1 MAERKKKDDKPAEAP
16 PLPALAAPLTPP
28 TADPAAFAPKKRK
41 PKGPTKEALL
51 VQYVAAREEGKRQY
65 EAADLALQ
73 QLIKK
78 VKVGKTVK
86 HPVTS
91 EEFVMTDNFAV
102 KNVSYRPC
110 GVNRLEL
117 KPVKGTKRTPA
128 ATEAP
133 AETPPANGEADAAA

>member
-1 MAERKKKDDKPAEAP
+1 MTRRGSRSALDPKNVVPVPEAP
-16 PLPALAAPLTPP
+16 PPTPVADAPTPP
-28 TADPAAFAPKKRK
+28 AKPKKA
-41 PKGPTKEALL
+41 KGPTKEQLL
-51 VQYVAAREEGKRQY
+51 VQWVQAREEGKRQY

-78 VKVGKTVK
+78 VKVGKTIK
-86 HPVTS
+86 HPVTQ

-128 ATEAP
+128 AAEAP
-133 AETPPANGEADAAA
+133 TETPPANGEADAAA